1 MTAATSTQSLEDRLQ
16 SVEDQL
22 AIYQIISSY
31 GPAADSCNM
40 VDIEKHWVPDCTYV
54 MADFGEAKGYAGL
67 KALFDA
73 PFHQGLIKDG
83 CAHIASLPHVV
94 IDNNKAVATHYAQVF
109 TQREQ
114 NFVCVRVSVH
124 RWEFSRLAEGW
135 KMVRRTTSLIDGNA
149 AARNLLE
156 RAMQGPVAA

>member
-1 MTAATSTQSLEDRLQ
+1 MMSIEDRLRR
-16 SVEDQL
+16 VEDQL
-22 AIYQIISSY
+22 AIYQIISAY

-40 VDIEKHWVPDCTYV
+40 ADIEKHWVPDCTYV

-73 PFHQGLIKDG
+73 PFHQGLVKDG

-94 IDNNKAVATHYAQVF
+94 VDGDKAVATHYAQVF
-109 TQREQ
+109 TQRDKSGE
-114 NFVCVRVSVH
+114 NKDFVCVRVSVH
-124 RWEFSRLAEGW
+124 RWEFSRLGEGW

-149 AARNLLE
+149 AARELLE
-156 RAMQGPVAA
+156 RAMQGPAVV